1 MNIFQQL
8 IQQAIIDGV
17 SVQTVVLLLLLP
29 LVASLVAASRHII
42 GFKGFGILI
51 PTAIAMALV
60 FTGVGTGLIVFAV
73 ILLSAT
79 YSRYLL
85 RKLHFH
91 YLPRMAL
98 LLWFVSLA
106 TLAMI
111 MISPSLG
118 LMQLTTISILPIII
132 LVLLAEEFI
141 GVQIGKSLKEA
152 ARLTLETL
160 IIALVGFLI
169 FQSQFLQEAALTY
182 PHWVALTPV
191 LINLLVGRF
200 TGLRLLEYWRFKRI
214 IK

>member
-1 MNIFQQL
+1 
-8 IQQAIIDGV
+8 
-17 SVQTVVLLLLLP
+17 
-29 LVASLVAASRHII
+29 
-42 GFKGFGILI
+42 
-51 PTAIAMALV
+51 
-60 FTGVGTGLIVFAV
+60 
-73 ILLSAT
+73 
-79 YSRYLL
+79 L